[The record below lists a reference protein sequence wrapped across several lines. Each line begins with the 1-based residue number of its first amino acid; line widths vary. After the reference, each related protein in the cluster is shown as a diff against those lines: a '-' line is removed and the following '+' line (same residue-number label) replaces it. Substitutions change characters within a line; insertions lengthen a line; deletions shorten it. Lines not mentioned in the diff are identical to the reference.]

1 MTDVGEPVGISWV
14 LLPRALQ
21 PGPVPF
27 RNEGRKTS
35 YCNMF
40 APDMVFPLWE
50 CVRVSVFPY
59 YYSRFAF
66 KTATKK
72 VEYWSLWLPVL
83 RTPTSPVLAGWKA
96 PDGGRIVCGFVS
108 SAV

>member
-1 MTDVGEPVGISWV
+1 
-14 LLPRALQ
+14 
-21 PGPVPF
+21 
-27 RNEGRKTS
+27 
-35 YCNMF
+35 MF
-40 APDMVFPLWE
+40 APAMAFPPWE
-50 CVRVSVFPY
+50 RVRASVFPY

-72 VEYWSLWLPVL
+72 AEYWSLWLPVL
-83 RTPTSPVLAGWKA
+83 RTPKSLVLAGWKA